1 MPSEGPG
8 GDSVGPMAD
17 RWEQAT
23 ALQDWMAAHRRALH
37 QEPEVGLDLPDT
49 HAHVAGALRELGL
62 APEVHPG
69 AGVTVEVP
77 GTTAGRPVVLRA
89 DMDALP
95 VTERSGVEHPS
106 RREGAMH
113 ACGHDLHMAMLLGVA
128 AGLVEAPPARRTVLV
143 FQPGEETDRGAV
155 PTLTQHAS
163 LALDDAE
170 AFAIHVHATW
180 PAHTVHL
187 RPGTFMAFG
196 DWFRVD
202 YRGPGAHASQPHLA
216 GNPVVAASELVTRLR
231 ASVAELAREEHLVA
245 TVTESLIGNT
255 VNVIPTDGRLRG
267 TMRSLSTDR
276 RDALHSEL
284 KHLALATA
292 AEVGVEARV
301 SITEGYPAVVNDAG
315 YVDRV
320 RAAVGGRAEVVEMT
334 EPSMVI
340 EDFAYFLHRWPGAMV
355 YLGAQVPGH
364 DAFNHA
370 ADAVFDEA
378 VLQTGA
384 ALHLL
389 AADGLPAA

>member
-1 MPSEGPG
+1 MT
-8 GDSVGPMAD
+8 D
-17 RWEQAT
+17 RWSQA
-23 ALQDWMAAHRRALH
+23 AARQDWMVAHRRALH

-49 HAHVAGALRELGL
+49 HAYVAEALRGLGL
-62 APEVHPG
+62 TPTVHPG

-77 GTTAGRPVVLRA
+77 GTTDERPVVLRA

-106 RREGAMH
+106 RRDGAMH
-113 ACGHDLHMAMLLGVA
+113 ACGHDLHMAMLLGA
-128 AGLVEAPPARRTVLV
+128 AACLVEQPPRRRTILV

-155 PTLTQHAS
+155 PTLARHAA

-187 RPGTFMAFG
+187 RAGTFMAFG

-202 YRGPGAHASQPHLA
+202 YAGPGAHASQPHLA
-216 GNPVVAASELVTRLR
+216 GNPVEAAGELVGRLR
-231 ASVAELAREEHLVA
+231 RRVAELAADEHLVA

-267 TMRSLSTDR
+267 TTRTLSSGRRETLHRELTD
-276 RDALHSEL
+276 
-284 KHLALATA
+284 LASATA
-292 AEVGVEARV
+292 AEIGVEA
-301 SITEGYPAVVNDAG
+301 STTITEGYPAVVNDAA

-320 RAAVGGRAEVVEMT
+320 RAAVGGRAELVEMV

-340 EDFAYFLHRWPGAMV
+340 EDFSYFLQRWPGAMV

-378 VLQTGA
+378 VLATGA

-389 AADGLPAA
+389 AADGLPAT